1 MCYNTTSSKDSAP
14 RHETLC
20 ILSTH
25 TLIVDTKSALL
36 YTKDTHVIIM
46 SRVAFVLE
54 RHHQQHQQ
62 QHAVVVAAAK
72 RKTTTTLTT
81 RKQTTTTTTTGHF
94 FTGGPHRRLCDDDA
108 STRVNAASTSRGG
121 EEEEK
126 EEDKSGGGL
135 LVLTFDL
142 DDTIWPTAPVV
153 TAANE
158 TYIQWLQTRVEH
170 FPETNVVNELMKG
183 IREER
188 EEMFRKRGEEHVV
201 RFIRSN
207 ARSTARAYYR

>member
-1 MCYNTTSSKDSAP
+1 MFAK
-14 RHETLC
+14 
-20 ILSTH
+20 
-25 TLIVDTKSALL
+25 
-36 YTKDTHVIIM
+36 
-46 SRVAFVLE
+46 VAFVLE
-54 RHHQQHQQ
+54 RRHQQHQQ
-62 QHAVVVAAAK
+62 QHAKVVVAAAK
-72 RKTTTTLTT
+72 RKTTTTTPL
-81 RKQTTTTTTTGHF
+81 GHF
-94 FTGGPHRRLCDDDA
+94 FTGRGPHARRLCDNDIA
-108 STRVNAASTSRGG
+108 ATRVNAASTSRGG
-121 EEEEK
+121 EEEK

-170 FPETNVVNELMKG
+170 FPETNVMNELMKG

>member
-1 MCYNTTSSKDSAP
+1 
-14 RHETLC
+14 
-20 ILSTH
+20 
-25 TLIVDTKSALL
+25 
-36 YTKDTHVIIM
+36 M

-54 RHHQQHQQ
+54 RHHQQQHQQ
-62 QHAVVVAAAK
+62 QRAVVVAAAK
-72 RKTTTTLTT
+72 LRKKKTTTTP
-81 RKQTTTTTTTGHF
+81 GHF
-94 FTGGPHRRLCDDDA
+94 FFTFGRGPHRRLCDDDA

>member
-1 MCYNTTSSKDSAP
+1 MFK
-14 RHETLC
+14 
-20 ILSTH
+20 
-25 TLIVDTKSALL
+25 
-36 YTKDTHVIIM
+36 
-46 SRVAFVLE
+46 RVAFVLE

-62 QHAVVVAAAK
+62 RHAKVVVAAAK
-72 RKTTTTLTT
+72 RKKTTTTP
-81 RKQTTTTTTTGHF
+81 GHF
-94 FTGGPHRRLCDDDA
+94 FTGRGPHARRLCDDDA

-170 FPETNVVNELMKG
+170 FPETNVMNELMKG

-188 EEMFRKRGEEHVV
+188 EEMFRKRGEEQDLL
-201 RFIRSN
+201 N
-207 ARSTARAYYR
+207 AKR

>member
-1 MCYNTTSSKDSAP
+1 MFAK
-14 RHETLC
+14 
-20 ILSTH
+20 
-25 TLIVDTKSALL
+25 
-36 YTKDTHVIIM
+36 
-46 SRVAFVLE
+46 VAFVLE

-72 RKTTTTLTT
+72 RKTTTTTT
-81 RKQTTTTTTTGHF
+81 PGHI
-94 FTGGPHRRLCDDDA
+94 FTGRGPHAIRLCDHDIA

-121 EEEEK
+121 EEEK

-170 FPETNVVNELMKG
+170 FPETNVMNELMKG